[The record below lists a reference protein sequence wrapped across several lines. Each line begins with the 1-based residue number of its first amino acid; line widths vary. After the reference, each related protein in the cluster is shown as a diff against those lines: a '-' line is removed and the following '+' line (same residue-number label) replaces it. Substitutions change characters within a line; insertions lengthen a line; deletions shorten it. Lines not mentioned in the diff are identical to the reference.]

1 MKKLTGLFFVA
12 ILCMANVQAQSAVD
26 IMQKSLTAMG
36 NAKSMTYHFYAQE
49 RMHDGKYSKS
59 DVEFK
64 VIASPLKVYANAKLP
79 QAAQLRFEPAKSAK
93 VDVKKGL
100 KLSLAPTSSLLMKG
114 VHNPV
119 SRAGFGTVKKILE
132 TSMNA
137 RKGENY
143 ADFVKLIGTVSYDNK
158 DCWKVEL
165 LDPDYKIVNYT
176 VAAGETTVW
185 QIGKKLAISEYKIK
199 ELNNIDD
206 EVKPGQVIKI
216 PSAYA
221 KKSTFYI
228 DKSTSLPI
236 YHKMEDEK
244 GIYEIYEFKEL
255 KLGVTL
261 TDADFEF
268 K

>member
-79 QAAQLRFEPAKSAK
+79 QAAQLRFEPAKSA
-93 VDVKKGL
+93 
-100 KLSLAPTSSLLMKG
+100 
-114 VHNPV
+114 
-119 SRAGFGTVKKILE
+119 VKKILE

-165 LDPDYKIVNYT
+165 SDPDYKIVNYT

-268 K
+268 N